1 MTPRPRGSASAH
13 AVLALPAEVVARW
26 APGGSVI
33 ERVDDGRTRLTV
45 GAWSW
50 AGIAGILATFDADL
64 TDVQPAELREACQT
78 LARRFST
85 A

>member
-1 MTPRPRGSASAH
+1 MG
-13 AVLALPAEVVARW
+13 
-26 APGGSVI
+26 PGGFGDRAGGDS
-33 ERVDDGRTRLTV
+33 RSRLTV

-50 AGIAGILATFDADL
+50 AGIAGILATFDVDL
-64 TDVQPAELREACQT
+64 TDVHPAELREACQM